1 MFKSLINK
9 ISELFSQ
16 DTPGVPAT
24 PPSIDFAK
32 LEEVS
37 VKPEKKKAEPKK
49 TTAPKK
55 SKKPTKKSLE
65 AMDKKAIDEVAKQHG
80 INLDRRKKKET
91 MIEELLQGLKK

>member
-9 ISELFSQ
+9 ISELFTQ
-16 DTPGVPAT
+16 DTPGVPVT

-32 LEEVS
+32 LEEAS
-37 VKPEKKKAEPKK
+37 VTPEKKKDEPKK

-55 SKKPTKKSLE
+55 PKKPTQKSLE
-65 AMDKKAIDEVAKQHG
+65 SMDKKEIDAVAKQHG

-91 MIEELLQGLKK
+91 MIQELLQGLKK